1 MRHISQR
8 FRNLA
13 EIPLLWKEFTL
24 YSRPYLKCH
33 HMGIIENLLKVI
45 GEHVRKMYM
54 GTVT

>member
-24 YSRPYLKCH
+24 
-33 HMGIIENLLKVI
+33 LLSGKLSHGYCGELI
-45 GEHVRKMYM
+45 GSDR
-54 GTVT
+54 